1 MDTTSLLAIVWPV
14 IVLQLAFQVYAIYD
28 LIANKKKKT
37 KNLSFAAW
45 LLIII
50 FGEVVGAAL
59 YFVLGRSEE

>member
-37 KNLSFAAW
+37 KNLSFAVW